1 MFNRLIV
8 SLAIISLYLTG
19 CATSQKMAF
28 ENNTDTHP
36 TKPVYL
42 MSVTLKNNYRTSYQ
56 PKLLTALVE
65 KKDAKEDK
73 DHLNFDMDA
82 AGKSE
87 ADTPEAGNSYLLR
100 MELENGE
107 YVIRGLSGF
116 SGTFPFHGTF
126 FAPLHA
132 DTKSNGSGV
141 FYLGHVS
148 ATVRERK
155 ENEFKAGVMV
165 PLIDQAVTGFS
176 GGTFDIEISDQLDKD
191 QALFKSKFS
200 ALQNVTIQKS
210 ILASFD
216 RAKAQQWWDAH

>member
-1 MFNRLIV
+1 V
-8 SLAIISLYLTG
+8 
-19 CATSQKMAF
+19 
-28 ENNTDTHP
+28 
-36 TKPVYL
+36 
-42 MSVTLKNNYRTSYQ
+42 
-56 PKLLTALVE
+56 
-65 KKDAKEDK
+65 K
-73 DHLNFDMDA
+73 DHINFDMDET
-82 AGKSE
+82 GKSE

-132 DTKSNGSGV
+132 ETKSSGSGV

-148 ATVRERK
+148 AVVRERK

-216 RAKAQQWWDAH
+216 RAKAQQWWETH